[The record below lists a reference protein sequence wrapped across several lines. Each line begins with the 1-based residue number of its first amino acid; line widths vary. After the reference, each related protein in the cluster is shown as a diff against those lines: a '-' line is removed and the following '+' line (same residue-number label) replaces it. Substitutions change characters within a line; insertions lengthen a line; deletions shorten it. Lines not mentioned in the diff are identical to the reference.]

1 MDKSAIKENIWT
13 SSHAICFS
21 CLVDKNSTPLS
32 SSTEEKCTDL
42 LKQLICTWL
51 YSNQFI
57 PRITSIP
64 LKGKQTKSTSK
75 SRPNIDNG
83 HIRHTGEVVTEPLA
97 GVSTTISPFI
107 LDILR
112 PNLEAQ
118 SAAIKQC
125 VAPVSIIAIKGVL
138 LMKHVPMI
146 NRYSFTVWVPVRA
159 NTFPL

>member
-1 MDKSAIKENIWT
+1 MDKDAIRENIRT
-13 SSHAICFS
+13 SSRAICFS

-32 SSTEEKCTDL
+32 SSTEEKRTDL

-57 PRITSIP
+57 PRMTSIP

-83 HIRHTGEVVTEPLA
+83 HFRHTREVVTEPLA

-107 LDILR
+107 QDITR
-112 PNLEAQ
+112 PNLETQ
-118 SAAIKQC
+118 SAAIKQY
-125 VAPVSIIAIKGVL
+125 VALVSIIAIKGVL
-138 LMKHVPMI
+138 LMKHVPLI
-146 NRYSFTVWVPVRA
+146 RRSSFTV
-159 NTFPL
+159 